1 MDKIKAFFNNTIVKV
16 VAWVLLAVVSVVL
29 ILGGASV
36 ADISKG
42 VELVAGIVAAI
53 ATLVAFIASKI
64 KKLLLLHLL
73 QARLKRN
80 KTYFLPGCGFALI
93 SWVIGGASCEPI
105 ALFYFTNNSDMGD
118 MTEWNKDYYL
128 IFHSLR

>member
-16 VAWVLLAVVSVVL
+16 VAWVLLAVVSDVL

-53 ATLVAFIASKI
+53 ATFVAFIASKI
-64 KKLLLLHLL
+64 KK
-73 QARLKRN
+73 
-80 KTYFLPGCGFALI
+80 
-93 SWVIGGASCEPI
+93 E
-105 ALFYFTNNSDMGD
+105 
-118 MTEWNKDYYL
+118 
-128 IFHSLR
+128 

>member
-1 MDKIKAFFNNTIVKV
+1 MGKIKAFFNNTIIKV

-42 VELVAGIVAAI
+42 VELVAGIVATI

-64 KKLLLLHLL
+64 KK
-73 QARLKRN
+73 
-80 KTYFLPGCGFALI
+80 
-93 SWVIGGASCEPI
+93 E
-105 ALFYFTNNSDMGD
+105 
-118 MTEWNKDYYL
+118 
-128 IFHSLR
+128 